1 MGKTKIK
8 IDYSKCGPKGKVDPR
23 DCAKC
28 LNVCDP
34 CVFLRHEDLK
44 SKEENIYDPQNWKI
58 TAIWPSLC
66 TRCFKCIDICPENAI
81 SISW

>member
-8 IDYSKCGPKGKVDPR
+8 IDYSKCGPEGSVDPR

-44 SKEENIYDPQNWKI
+44 YKEDNIRGICNKYRSNSSK
-58 TAIWPSLC
+58 
-66 TRCFKCIDICPENAI
+66 DIGP
-81 SISW
+81 